1 MADPWW
7 QQYLGVV
14 WMEIG
19 RMWWIFILSAL
30 LVGLI
35 KGYKLDLQIRD
46 AVKRSGPFG
55 ILVAIGV
62 GMVSPLCACGILP
75 VVISLAMI
83 GTPLAPLLAILATSP
98 TMGPDA
104 LLLTWRGLGMDWAI
118 LKLVGSGALGLA
130 VGMATLWAE
139 KRGWLGADELL
150 LKPVLREDGTLA
162 PAKEIGAAAGIEV
175 RSMQIVPRSSK
186 LRFIWD
192 RSWDAA
198 LFTGK
203 FLLLAIL
210 LEGLIVTLVPM
221 QWITL
226 LVGQKSIVSPLVA
239 SVIGLPLPTNQIP
252 IIPILA
258 GLLQRGI
265 DQGAAYTLLLA
276 GPVSSLP
283 AMVALNGMFRRRV
296 LVLFLGVSLTVSVL
310 LGWGWQL
317 MKF

>member
-1 MADPWW
+1 MAEPWW
-7 QQYLGVV
+7 QQFLGVI

-19 RMWWIFILSAL
+19 RMWWIFLLSSL

-35 KGYKLDLQIRD
+35 KGYKLDLRIRD
-46 AVKRSGPFG
+46 AVRRSGPYG

-104 LLLTWRGLGMDWAI
+104 LLLTWRGLGGDWAL
-118 LKLVGSGALGLA
+118 LKLIGSAALGLA
-130 VGMATLWAE
+130 VGLATLWAQ
-139 KRGWLGADELL
+139 KRGVLGGDELL
-150 LKPVLREDGTLA
+150 LKPVFREDGTPA
-162 PAKEIGAAAGIEV
+162 PASEVGAAAGIRV
-175 RSMQIVPRSSK
+175 RSMTIVPRDNK

-192 RSWDAA
+192 RTWDAA

-226 LVGQKSIVSPLVA
+226 LVGQKNFFSPLA
-239 SVIGLPLPTNQIP
+239 AAVIGLPLPTNQIP

-265 DQGAAYTLLLA
+265 DHGAALTLLLA

-283 AMVALNGMFRRRV
+283 AMVALAGMFRRRV
-296 LVLFLGVSLTVSVL
+296 LALFLSVSLALSAL

-317 MKF
+317 VA